1 MRHAVRGRRT
11 ETEEG
16 DRDAAR
22 RSRTATHD
30 RPARPLHRIDGREEA
45 VGIDIGHARI
55 VANAPVI
62 IGNVPVPTLARDVE
76 MPLDPADEA
85 IEILNRALRLALDRS
100 EEHTSE
106 LQSLMRIS
114 YAVFCLKKK
123 NNQIQ
128 TLTKCKLHSTKTI
141 INTTNY

>member
-55 VANAPVI
+55 VANAPLI

-76 MPLDPADEA
+76 MPLDPADQA
-85 IEILNRALRLALDRS
+85 IKILNLALRLAMDDIVELPV
-100 EEHTSE
+100 EVATGQLGTTSGVE
-106 LQSLMRIS
+106 
-114 YAVFCLKKK
+114 KGGP
-123 NNQIQ
+123 
-128 TLTKCKLHSTKTI
+128 
-141 INTTNY
+141 